1 MKHYALIPFAALS
14 LSGCMSLPNYGN
26 GTASARF
33 GQTANVDG
41 LHVTPLRL
49 LEDSRCPRGVQC
61 VWAGQVRIS
70 VSVRDG
76 SGVDTRELT
85 LGQPVDV
92 SRGQLELVEVRPERL
107 ADRQISMRDYRF
119 TFHFMPRR

>member
-1 MKHYALIPFAALS
+1 MKHFVLIPFAALS
-14 LSGCMSLPNYGN
+14 LSGCMSLPGHSN

-41 LHVTPLRL
+41 LRVTPLRL

-85 LGQPVDV
+85 LGQPANV

-107 ADRQISMRDYRF
+107 ADRQISLRDYRF